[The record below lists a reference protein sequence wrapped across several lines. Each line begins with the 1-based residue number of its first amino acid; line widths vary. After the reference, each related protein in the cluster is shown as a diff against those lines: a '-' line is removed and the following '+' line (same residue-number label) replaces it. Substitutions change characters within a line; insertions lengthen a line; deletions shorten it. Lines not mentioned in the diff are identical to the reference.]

1 MSTLYVRNFPEELH
15 RKLRELAARNKRSMN
30 DEAIA
35 LICKA
40 LGEEDVYQKRSA
52 MLKRIAEI
60 RAKHLASPDS
70 VNSLE
75 LLREDRER

>member
-15 RKLRELAARNKRSMN
+15 RKLRELAVRNKRSMN
-30 DEAIA
+30 DEAVA

-40 LGEEDVYQKRSA
+40 LGEEDIYQKRASI
-52 MLKRIAEI
+52 LKRIAEI
-60 RAKHLASPDS
+60 RTRRPATPNSA
-70 VNSLE
+70 NSLE